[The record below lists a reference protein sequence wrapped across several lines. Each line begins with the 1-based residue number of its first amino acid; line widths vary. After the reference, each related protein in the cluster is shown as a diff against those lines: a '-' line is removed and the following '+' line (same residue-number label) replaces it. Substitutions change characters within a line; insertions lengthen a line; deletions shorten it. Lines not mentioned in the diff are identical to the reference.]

1 MGVINKQTSLGGTI
15 LNDGELSFFLGLNPP
30 TLAHFDQPGC
40 ASQLGSVVNSLSI
53 YIYMTIQLEVNPFQ
67 TKSGPLS

>member
-53 YIYMTIQLEVNPFQ
+53 YIYI
-67 TKSGPLS
+67 